1 MERCRTSQQS
11 GLKAV
16 FLSTISLRVCA
27 CMGVCVLGEVCPCEH
42 RFPQMLEE
50 YILDLPEAGVL
61 GCCDLSDMGVGNI
74 TLVFC
79 K

>member
-1 MERCRTSQQS
+1 
-11 GLKAV
+11 
-16 FLSTISLRVCA
+16 
-27 CMGVCVLGEVCPCEH
+27 
-42 RFPQMLEE
+42 MLEE